1 MNKIK
6 IVIADDIATIVEN
19 YKEIIIKNENIEIIG
34 QAYNGEEELNMILNL
49 KPDIVITDN
58 QMPKMTGIG
67 VIEKVVN
74 MNIEHKPEFILIT
87 GDTGIELINKCRELN
102 VFQILSKYNAP
113 TNLQYV
119 VDELISHI
127 QKKNKPQN
135 EEVQKDT
142 KRKKWLNKLFKIT

>member
-58 QMPKMTGIG
+58 QMPKMTGID
-67 VIEKVVN
+67 VIENVVN
-74 MNIEHKPEFILIT
+74 MNIEHKPEFILVT

-135 EEVQKDT
+135 EEVQKDI